1 MNTRRGE
8 NLIRIC
14 PSILNADRDNLTS
27 EISRISKTSDLL
39 HLDVMDNIFV
49 PNQTFSLA
57 ESRKIIAE
65 TSIPVDVHLMIAN
78 PDKEAHLYAEAGA
91 ASVTFHLEASEK
103 PLETIAMISS
113 AGSRVGI
120 ALKPATP
127 FELLAPLMSE
137 IDMVLIM
144 TVEPGFGGQSF
155 MEEMMSKVA
164 QARAEIDRKYFEK
177 IWLQVDGGISLE
189 TIAIASASGAD
200 TFVAGSAVFKAANPG
215 EMVELLRTA
224 ALSNLPTC

>member
-1 MNTRRGE
+1 M
-8 NLIRIC
+8 IRIC

-78 PDKEAHLYAEAGA
+78 PDTEAHLYAEAGA

-215 EMVELLRTA
+215 EMVELLRAA
-224 ALSNLPTC
+224 ALSN

>member
-1 MNTRRGE
+1 M
-8 NLIRIC
+8 IRIC

-57 ESRKIIAE
+57 ESRKIISE

-78 PDKEAHLYAEAGA
+78 PDAEAHLYAEAGA

-113 AGSRVGI
+113 GGSRVGI

-224 ALSNLPTC
+224 ALSN

>member
-1 MNTRRGE
+1 M
-8 NLIRIC
+8 IRIC

-57 ESRKIIAE
+57 ESRKIISE

-78 PDKEAHLYAEAGA
+78 PDAEAHLYAEAGA

-103 PLETIAMISS
+103 PLETIAMISR

-224 ALSNLPTC
+224 ALSN

>member
-1 MNTRRGE
+1 M
-8 NLIRIC
+8 IRIC

-57 ESRKIIAE
+57 ESRKIISE

-78 PDKEAHLYAEAGA
+78 PDAEAHLYAEAGA

-113 AGSRVGI
+113 GGSRVGI

-215 EMVELLRTA
+215 EMVELLRAA
-224 ALSNLPTC
+224 ALSN